1 MLMVLA
7 GAVVLLPGQ
16 ASAAG
21 AANTITTN
29 NVYGNLQSSFT
40 VDGALFFGVYLNQSA
55 SQVVTISL
63 INTTSGATLRAMT
76 VTTASSGVYQS
87 WVSNNFNFFDLT
99 NFNQGNY
106 KLQLSITGIAVANAS
121 FTISYPVYKAH
132 VETTLS
138 DYSTANQYFT
148 TGSEIYAS
156 IVATDQFG
164 NPMSGNTSAGLY
176 ELVYSGMANTSQ
188 NYYISGFTLPND
200 YGISSVAFYSGY
212 VGYQSGEYNLTIEFA
227 GYPAGSN
234 HYDPVI
240 GHGVYYLVSPS
251 LTISPYR
258 SGNVYGQGTTLQFE
272 GVFAPYDGSINVSIT
287 SYSTGAQVFNESNVA
302 LSGGYWN
309 GSYKVKYSV
318 PDGAYLFT
326 VAESSNNYTL
336 YATYLYFQALVL
348 SAFSNEIYYL
358 PGEPATIYYTVTN
371 TSNNA
376 PAVGVNVSYTMN
388 YTTTSGTQSL
398 QGVVSGGVLN
408 LVIPY
413 TTRIPSTVTV
423 TLHAVDSYG
432 HNATQEL
439 YLGVHKLLGFV
450 STDSQYYYPSQPVT
464 VSVEAAVG
472 PNVFN
477 NAPVAGA
484 RVYVNVSYG
493 GSVISSYSGSGLTTD
508 AQGIASYAFM
518 LSGNATLGTYTVDAK
533 ITAYGWSNTTAYTF
547 QVEKQP
553 VIYTLELIPGQSS
566 YVGGQEFTAT
576 WMLVNNGTARTPA
589 FASYAAYIGNSIVA
603 AGTNSNGT
611 ISFQVPS
618 NTNGYLYLEVSAS
631 DAQGDSASA
640 TASVSVSQAIL
651 VINPSTLEFSPS
663 TVVTFSYHIIGT
675 GFSSP
680 VYLYTIEDNNGNSVA
695 SGTVT
700 ASSIS
705 FSIPKNPSSS
715 YTLYLTAT
723 NKTSGGVVNQSSTI
737 SELSG
742 TVMSFSISQS
752 SYVSGTYGPGQS
764 VSLYYSISAYG
775 SGSLSSAYTIY
786 VWIPGVPA
794 SYRMYSVTSS
804 TGTLSYTIPNGV
816 SQGSYQI
823 ESFAVSEPANSYTPT
838 VAQSL
843 QISSVEPF
851 WNYNVVGGVSLGSVI
866 MGIVTLVALALAVI
880 AYSGKRVHTRPPK
893 PGQPPQQGESGKQ
906 VETSHDQGKDEGDSK
921 PPA

>member
-29 NVYGNLQSSFT
+29 NVYGNLQNSFT
-40 VDGALFFGVYLNQSA
+40 VDGALFFGVYLNQST

-76 VTTASSGVYQS
+76 VTTASTGVYQS
-87 WVSNNFNFFDLT
+87 WVSSNFNFFDLT
-99 NFNQGNY
+99 NFNTGNY
-106 KLQLSITGIAVANAS
+106 KLQLSVTGIAVANAS

-138 DYSTANQYFT
+138 DYSTANHYFT
-148 TGSEIYAS
+148 VGSEIYAN

-188 NYYISGFTLPND
+188 HVYISGYTPPND
-200 YGISSVAFYSGY
+200 YGISSVAFYSGF
-212 VGYQSGEYNLTIEFA
+212 VGYRSGEYNLTIEFA

-234 HYDPVI
+234 NYDPVI
-240 GHGVYYLVSPS
+240 GHAVYYLINPS
-251 LTISPYR
+251 VTISPYR
-258 SGNVYGQGTTLQFE
+258 PGNIYGQGTTLQFE
-272 GVFAPYDGSINVSIT
+272 GVFSPFDGAINVSIA
-287 SYSTGAQVFNESNVA
+287 SSSTGAQIFNESNVA

-309 GSYKVKYSV
+309 GSYKVNYSV
-318 PDGAYLFT
+318 PDGAYIFT
-326 VAESSNNYTL
+326 VTEASNNYTV
-336 YATYLYFQALVL
+336 YTTYLYFQALIL
-348 SAFSNEIYYL
+348 SAFANEAYYL

-376 PAVGVNVSYTMN
+376 PAVGANVSYIMN
-388 YTTTSGTQSL
+388 YTTTSGAQSL

-413 TTRIPSTVTV
+413 TTKIPSTVHV
-423 TLHAVDSYG
+423 TLRAVDSYG

-439 YLGVHKLLGFV
+439 YLGVHKLIGFV
-450 STDSQYYYPSQPVT
+450 STDSPSYYPSQPVT
-464 VSVEAAVG
+464 VSVQAAVG
-472 PNVFN
+472 PNAFN
-477 NAPVAGA
+477 YAPVAGA
-484 RVYVNVSYG
+484 KVYVNVSIG

-518 LSGNATLGTYTVDAK
+518 LSRNATLGTYTVNAK
-533 ITAYGWSNTTAYTF
+533 ITAYGWSNTTTYTF
-547 QVEKQP
+547 QVTKQP
-553 VIYTLELIPGQSS
+553 VVYTLELVPGQTS

-576 WMLVNNGTARTPA
+576 WMLVNNGTAKTPA
-589 FASYAAYIGNSIVA
+589 FASFVAYIGNSVVA

-611 ISFQVPS
+611 ISFQVPT
-618 NTNGYLYLEVSAS
+618 NTNGILYMAVSAS
-631 DAQGDSASA
+631 DAEGDSASSA
-640 TASVSVSQAIL
+640 LSVSVSQALL

-663 TVVTFSYHIIGT
+663 TVVTFSYHVIGS

-695 SGTVT
+695 SGTLT

-705 FSIPKNPSSS
+705 FSIPKNPSLS

-737 SELSG
+737 YELSG

-752 SYVSGTYGPGQS
+752 SYVSGTYSPGQS
-764 VSLYYSISAYG
+764 VSLYYSITAYG

-786 VWIPGVPA
+786 VWIPGMPV

-804 TGTLSYTIPNGV
+804 SGTLSYTIPNGV
-816 SQGSYQI
+816 SQGNYQI
-823 ESFAVSEPANSYTPT
+823 ESYAVSVPSNGNTPV

-866 MGIVTLVALALAVI
+866 MGILTLVALALAVI
-880 AYSGKRVHTRPPK
+880 AYSGKRVHTRPPPK
-893 PGQPPQQGESGKQ
+893 SGQPQQQGKQ
-906 VETSHDQGKDEGDSK
+906 AEAKPEQGKDEGDSK